1 MDIGK
6 TDDAAVGKRRGGGG
20 WGGQADSGK
29 EAMVLSIGY
38 GRFAAAVNSL
48 LVTILLCLPLLC
60 PLALCLS
67 ATAHAQSAPAQSTPA
82 QSARVKLAILG
93 DSLAAGYG
101 VKPEQSIPARLEAA
115 LKAQGRTVT
124 VINHGVSGD
133 TTAGG
138 LDRVDWMLAD
148 KPDIVMVE
156 LGANDALRGL
166 DPAAAERNL
175 DAIIA
180 KLKAAG
186 VTVWLAG
193 MLAPRNFGPEYDQ
206 LFDGLYKRLAA
217 KYNVPLYP
225 FFLDGVAQ
233 DAALNQADGLHPNP
247 KGVDVIVGRLLPF
260 VTKNLDDYA
269 ASVRRPAR
277 P

>member
-1 MDIGK
+1 MI
-6 TDDAAVGKRRGGGG
+6 
-20 WGGQADSGK
+20 
-29 EAMVLSIGY
+29 LSIGY

-48 LVTILLCLPLLC
+48 LVTILLCL
-60 PLALCLS
+60 S
-67 ATAHAQSAPAQSTPA
+67 AAYAQSTPA
-82 QSARVKLAILG
+82 QSTPVKLAILG

-101 VKPEQSIPARLEAA
+101 VKPGQSVPARLEAA
-115 LKAQGRTVT
+115 LKAQGRNVT

-180 KLKAAG
+180 KLKTAG

-193 MLAPRNFGPEYDQ
+193 MLAPRNFGPEYAQ
-206 LFDGLYKRLAA
+206 QFDGLYKRLAE

-233 DAALNQADGLHPNP
+233 DVALNQADGLHPNP
-247 KGVDVIVGRLLPF
+247 KGVDIIVERLLPF

>member
-1 MDIGK
+1 
-6 TDDAAVGKRRGGGG
+6 
-20 WGGQADSGK
+20 
-29 EAMVLSIGY
+29 MVLSIGY

-48 LVTILLCLPLLC
+48 LVTILLCLSLLC
-60 PLALCLS
+60 TS
-67 ATAHAQSAPAQSTPA
+67 ATAHAQSTPAQSTP
-82 QSARVKLAILG
+82 VKLAILG

-101 VKPEQSIPARLEAA
+101 VKPGQSVPARLEAA
-115 LKAQGRTVT
+115 LKAQGRNVT

-193 MLAPRNFGPEYDQ
+193 MLAPRNFGPEYAQ
-206 LFDGLYKRLAA
+206 QFDGLYKRLAE

-233 DAALNQADGLHPNP
+233 DVALNQADGLHPNP
-247 KGVDVIVGRLLPF
+247 KGVDIIVERLLPF

>member
-1 MDIGK
+1 MDVGK
-6 TDDAAVGKRRGGGG
+6 TDDAALDKRRGGGV
-20 WGGQADSGK
+20 WDGQADSGK

-60 PLALCLS
+60 TS
-67 ATAHAQSAPAQSTPA
+67 ATAHAQSTP
-82 QSARVKLAILG
+82 VKLAILG

-101 VKPEQSIPARLEAA
+101 VKPGQSVPARLEAA
-115 LKAQGRTVT
+115 LKAQGRNVT

-193 MLAPRNFGPEYDQ
+193 MLAPRNFGPEYAQ
-206 LFDGLYKRLAA
+206 QFDGLYKRLAE

-233 DAALNQADGLHPNP
+233 DVALNQADGLHPNP
-247 KGVDVIVGRLLPF
+247 KGVDIIVERLLPF

>member
-1 MDIGK
+1 
-6 TDDAAVGKRRGGGG
+6 
-20 WGGQADSGK
+20 
-29 EAMVLSIGY
+29 MVLSIGY

-48 LVTILLCLPLLC
+48 LITILLG
-60 PLALCLS
+60 LA
-67 ATAHAQSAPAQSTPA
+67 ATVGPVHAQSTP
-82 QSARVKLAILG
+82 VKLAILG

-101 VKPEQSIPARLEAA
+101 VKPDQSIPARLEAA
-115 LKAQGRTVT
+115 LKAQGRSVA

-138 LDRVDWMLAD
+138 LDRIDWMLAD

-166 DPAAAERNL
+166 DPATAERNL

-193 MLAPRNFGPEYDQ
+193 MLAPRNFGPEYTRQ
-206 LFDGLYKRLAA
+206 FDGLYQRLAD
-217 KYNVPLYP
+217 KYTVPLYP

-233 DAALNQADGLHPNP
+233 DAALNQADGIHPNP
-247 KGVDVIVGRLLPF
+247 KGVDIVVERLLPF
-260 VTKNLDDYA
+260 VTRNLDDYA